1 MDEILNTIMG
11 RIPRPSN
18 PFASRRWKTFSVADW
33 NAAEMEKG
41 GIVEWRVWKDR
52 GNDLFKEK
60 DYAGAR
66 ALYGKACML
75 ALDPFRNGGVN
86 AFFDALHE
94 APAHTA
100 QRQFFDIEPL
110 IGQVLKYLPHAY
122 SRKSALDGKTYAAP
136 NNNAAVCLANLSAA
150 WLLDG
155 EPNKALRAAKKATK
169 ADPGY
174 LKAHRREL
182 NALQAL
188 HRRQAMAMREL
199 KSRPVAPP
207 RQANLDAGA
216 KLLAR
221 YAKAIQE
228 KRDELAD
235 YEQARAAYP
244 TEALALL
251 TAGWIDY
258 ERAACIYGPVRFM
271 ACLES
276 LTGPDG
282 PLKNWKKVE
291 ARASLVP
298 FQGGQVLMLSLCY
311 TVVNGMD
318 NVINCLDWIMVDE
331 SNGDLADKPPQ
342 GVASEKSLQYAPM
355 RINMYVEEL
364 TERGLEV
371 VSVMLGQGLTDQ
383 VDLIDKT
390 LREGSPIMEVK
401 TFDDVLVYHAAS
413 TAASEDNGVPMNP
426 DPRSFDALM
435 RRRPPRQLDARTGL
449 DYSTLD

>member
-33 NAAEMEKG
+33 NAAEMERG
-41 GIVEWRVWKDR
+41 GIVEWRAWKDK
-52 GNDLFKEK
+52 GNALYQEK

-66 ALYGKACML
+66 AMYGKACML

-100 QRQFFDIEPL
+100 RRQFFDIEPL
-110 IGQVLKYLPHAY
+110 VGQVLKYLPHAY
-122 SRKSALDGKTYAAP
+122 SRVSPMDDKTYAAP
-136 NNNAAVCLANLSAA
+136 NNPAAICSANLSAA

-155 EPNKALRAAKKATK
+155 EPKKALEHAKRATRM
-169 ADPGY
+169 DPGY
-174 LKAHRREL
+174 IKAHRREL

-188 HRRQAMAMREL
+188 HRRQAVALREL
-199 KSRPVAPP
+199 KSRPELKDKATP
-207 RQANLDAGA
+207 RNLEAMR
-216 KLLAR
+216 KQLAR
-221 YAKAIQE
+221 FATAIKE
-228 KRDELAD
+228 KNEELAD

-251 TAGWIDY
+251 TAGWLDH
-258 ERAACIYGPVRFM
+258 EQASFVYGPVRFVE
-271 ACLES
+271 CVTWLR
-276 LTGPDG
+276 DG
-282 PLKNWKKVE
+282 PLKKWKKCEV
-291 ARASLVP
+291 RASLVP

-311 TVVNGMD
+311 TVANGMD

-331 SNGDLADKPPQ
+331 ANGDLADKPPQ

-383 VDLIDKT
+383 VNLIDKT

-401 TFDDVLVYHAAS
+401 TFDDILVYHAAS

-435 RRRPPRQLDARTGL
+435 RRRPPRPLDLASDARTGL
-449 DYSTLD
+449 D

>member
-1 MDEILNTIMG
+1 MDEILNSIMG
-11 RIPRPSN
+11 RIPRVDN
-18 PFASRRWKTFSVADW
+18 PFASRRWKQFSAADW
-33 NAAEMEKG
+33 HANEMERAG
-41 GIVEWRVWKDR
+41 LVEWKEWKDK
-52 GNDLFKEK
+52 GNALFKEK

-66 ALYGKACML
+66 AMYRKAYSL
-75 ALDPFRNGGVN
+75 AFDPFRNGGIN
-86 AFFDALHE
+86 GFFDALN
-94 APAHTA
+94 AWPAHTA
-100 QRQFFDIEPL
+100 HRQFFDIEPL
-110 IGQVLKYLPHAY
+110 VGQVFKFLPRTF
-122 SRKSALDGKTYAAP
+122 SRVSPIDRKTYAAP
-136 NNNAAVCLANLSAA
+136 NNGAAVCAANMSAA

-155 EPNKALRAAKKATK
+155 RPKEALRAAKKATK
-169 ADPGY
+169 ADPSY

-188 HRRQAMAMREL
+188 QRSQPKRVPDR
-199 KSRPVAPP
+199 
-207 RQANLDAGA
+207 
-216 KLLAR
+216 KLFEQ
-221 YAKAIQE
+221 YSKAIQE

-244 TEALALL
+244 TEALSLL
-251 TAGWIDY
+251 TAGWLDY

-271 ACLES
+271 ACLEA
-276 LTGPDG
+276 LTSPDG
-282 PLKNWKKVE
+282 PLAAFKKCE

-298 FQGGQVLMLSLCY
+298 FQGGQVLMLSLCH
-311 TVVNGMD
+311 THANGMD

-331 SNGDLADKPPQ
+331 ANGDLADKPPQ
-342 GVASEKSLQYAPM
+342 GVASEKSLHYAPM

-390 LREGSPIMEVK
+390 LREGSSIMQVK
-401 TFDDVLVYHAAS
+401 TFDDILVYHAAS